1 MAFQSWNPRLSGK
14 SHLTCF
20 GSSFLGA
27 ILVGVPLFL
36 CPGCGLVL
44 VLLLSCRVVDLLGF
58 SFVGLLL
65 VPGMWAFIVHL
76 LAWFLLW
83 FGFGLCPGCGLF
95 LVHCFSRFAVFTIA
109 GCGLRLI

>member
-27 ILVGVPLFL
+27 ILVDVSLFL
-36 CPGCGLVL
+36 CPGCGLVP

-76 LAWFLLW
+76 LAWFCSGLVLACARDVGCFW
-83 FGFGLCPGCGLF
+83 FIVS
-95 LVHCFSRFAVFTIA
+95 LVLMC
-109 GCGLRLI
+109 LRLLDVGLG